1 MQTIMVIYGFL
12 GPLIVIGIIGILYYV
27 IHEGKKRKKEHL
39 G

>member
-12 GPLIVIGIIGILYYV
+12 GPLIVVGIIGILYY
-27 IHEGKKRKKEHL
+27 ILHENKKRKKEHF